1 MEVTVGD
8 SEGTVGDS
16 EDTVVGW
23 VSVAGR
29 RERAGEMLRHRERER
44 V

>member
-1 MEVTVGD
+1 MGD
-8 SEGTVGDS
+8 SEGTVGS
-16 EDTVVGW
+16 EGTVVGW